1 MSRFSSTRAGFLSS
15 TALGLFL
22 EHDQTLMLFLARTE
36 KTSTHKGISLER
48 YIQNIKCALSAPS
61 PLVSAPPDSLAL
73 LQVMFFKEEK
83 KYPNIMFSHPP
94 VNSRLPL
101 PVASS
106 LQSPQQKALEW
117 LYSFRAACL
126 H

>member
-22 EHDQTLMLFLARTE
+22 EHDQTLMLFLASTE

-48 YIQNIKCALSAPS
+48 YIQNIKRALSAPS
-61 PLVSAPPDSLAL
+61 PLFSAPPDSLAL
-73 LQVMFFKEEK
+73 LQVMFFKAE
-83 KYPNIMFSHPP
+83 KYPNIIFSHPP
-94 VNSRLPL
+94 INSRLPL
-101 PVASS
+101 PVASFS
-106 LQSPQQKALEW
+106 QSPQQKALEW
-117 LYSFRAACL
+117 LYSFKAACL